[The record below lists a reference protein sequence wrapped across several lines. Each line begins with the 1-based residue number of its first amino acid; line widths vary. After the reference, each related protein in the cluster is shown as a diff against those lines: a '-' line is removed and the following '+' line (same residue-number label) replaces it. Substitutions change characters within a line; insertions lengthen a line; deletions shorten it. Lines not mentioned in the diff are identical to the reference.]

1 MKQISFGIVGGGWRA
16 AFYLRVAQ
24 ELPDLFRV
32 AGVVVRDPAKQRALG
47 DRFDVAT
54 YGNLDSLLHGAD
66 PGFVVVSVPGPVTPE
81 VLGDLSERGVPA
93 LAETPPA
100 PDLEGLNALMRRVGA
115 AARIQVAEQYLF
127 QPLNAARAAIVASGK
142 LGTVSMAQ
150 VSLTHGYHGMS
161 LMRSL
166 LGITFENAIVT
177 ARQFDAPIV
186 EGSGRGGPPAEE
198 KISQS
203 TTVIAH
209 LDFGDKLGVYDF
221 TGDQYFSWIRSPRLL
236 VRGERGEINGTDV
249 RYLADYRTPIV
260 LTLRRED
267 AGQDGNLEGYYHK
280 GILAGAEWVYR
291 NPVAPGRLSDDE
303 IAVGTCLLNMDRY
316 VSGGPSFYSLAEA
329 AQDHYLG
336 LTIDAALKQ
345 SAPVTTTPQSWAR

>member
-1 MKQISFGIVGGGWRA
+1 MKPISFGIVGGGWRA

-32 AGVVVRDPAKQRALG
+32 AGVVVRDPAKQRTLS
-47 DRFDVAT
+47 DRFGVAT
-54 YGNLDSLLHGAD
+54 YANLDSLLHGAD
-66 PGFVVVSVPGPVTPE
+66 PGFVVASVPWPVTPE

-100 PDLEGLNALMRRVGA
+100 PDLEGLNALVRRVGPA
-115 AARIQVAEQYLF
+115 AKIQVAEQYVF

-142 LGTVSMAQ
+142 LGTVSLAE
-150 VSLTHGYHGMS
+150 VSLAHGYHGMS
-161 LMRSL
+161 LLRNL
-166 LGITFENAIVT
+166 LGVSFEDSTVT
-177 ARQFDAPIV
+177 ARQFVAPIV
-186 EGSGRGGPPAEE
+186 EGPGRGGSPKEE
-198 KISQS
+198 NISQS

-209 LDFGDKLGVYDF
+209 LDFGNKLGRYDF

-236 VRGERGEINGTDV
+236 VRGERGEISGTEV

-280 GILAGAEWVYR
+280 GILAGTDWVYR

-303 IAVGTCLLNMDRY
+303 IAVGTCLLNMGRY
-316 VSGGPSFYSLAEA
+316 VSGGPSFYSLAAA

-336 LTIDAALKQ
+336 LTIDAALKLG
-345 SAPVTTTPQSWAR
+345 APVTTTPQSWVR